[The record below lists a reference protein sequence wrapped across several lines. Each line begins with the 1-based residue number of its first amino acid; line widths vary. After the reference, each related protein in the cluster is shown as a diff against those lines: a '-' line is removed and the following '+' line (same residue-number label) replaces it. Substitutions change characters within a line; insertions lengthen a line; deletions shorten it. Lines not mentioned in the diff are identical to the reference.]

1 MPKFFFDFFDSGD
14 VTPDN
19 HGTELHGID
28 AAKQEAAKTL
38 GAIVGDMLPGS
49 LRELEIKIRDEADRS
64 LGVVAVKLE
73 MRASAL

>member
-1 MPKFFFDFFDSGD
+1 MPKFFFDFFDSGE

-19 HGTELHGID
+19 HGTDLHGID
-28 AAKQEAAKTL
+28 AAKHEAAKTL

-64 LGVVAVKLE
+64 LGVVAVKFE
-73 MRASAL
+73 MRANGL

>member
-1 MPKFFFDFFDSGD
+1 M
-14 VTPDN
+14 TPDN

-28 AAKQEAAKTL
+28 AAKHEAAKTL

-49 LRELEIKIRDEADRS
+49 LREFEIKIRDDADRS
-64 LGVVAVKLE
+64 LGVVAVQID

>member
-1 MPKFFFDFFDSGD
+1 MPKFFFDFFDSGE

-19 HGTELHGID
+19 RGTELHGVD

-49 LRELEIKIRDEADRS
+49 LREFEIKIRDDADRS